1 MAELITGGPGLK
13 TSCTPGQAHLFQ
25 EPALLTQAHLHLPN
39 DLLQSAALFLH
50 VSLLP
55 AQPLLQ
61 SWGQY
66 TGCSLTAVL
75 PNMGVSSYREG
86 LPRNCSSCCRIP
98 NSRSCE
104 EVRCEASTREDSTF
118 KLLENFSICSM
129 MPFRDLKDYQGISSW
144 ARPGHQAQP
153 IPWASSTR

>member
-1 MAELITGGPGLK
+1 MAEITGGPGLK
-13 TSCTPGQAHLFQ
+13 TSCTPGQPHLFQ

-39 DLLQSAALFLH
+39 DLLESAALFLH

-75 PNMGVSSYREG
+75 PNMGVSVTERGYLATAHLAAGS
-86 LPRNCSSCCRIP
+86 PAP
-98 NSRSCE
+98 
-104 EVRCEASTREDSTF
+104 VPV
-118 KLLENFSICSM
+118 K
-129 MPFRDLKDYQGISSW
+129 W
-144 ARPGHQAQP
+144 
-153 IPWASSTR
+153 